1 MKREAFFE
9 WANLVVCVSRQQ
21 KGSILVQEREREEKI
36 FFWHQIT
43 FLECP
48 AARSA
53 PNALWTSGEA
63 RVDFCVRAQR
73 DASQLFFLI
82 RCVGWLAGCMGRR
95 ARPVIIYSLPLA
107 REIYART
114 SSPMRQLLPPKTG
127 MRSQRAVNKFGSQ
140 RKITKQVP
148 KETLRAHFSCPN
160 ICWSDLKK
168 K

>member
-1 MKREAFFE
+1 MGKSCCVRLSPTKGVYTGTRKR
-9 WANLVVCVSRQQ
+9 
-21 KGSILVQEREREEKI
+21 EREREEKI

-82 RCVGWLAGCMGRR
+82 RCVGWLHGPQSASCNYLLSAPRQ
-95 ARPVIIYSLPLA
+95 

-127 MRSQRAVNKFGSQ
+127 MRSQRAVNKFW
-140 RKITKQVP
+140 V
-148 KETLRAHFSCPN
+148 A
-160 ICWSDLKK
+160 KK
-168 K
+168 NHKTGAKRNFMSSIFLPSLVVK